1 MAIRFSCTSEAAM
14 SPPVVEILLVQH
26 DQEQVDL
33 TLDVLDTHHFADR
46 IHVVRDGPEA
56 LEFLFCTG
64 AYADR
69 APGNPRLVLLDLD
82 LAYRDNLEVLRQIK
96 RDARTSDIPVTII
109 APSTDDRLAAM
120 QVLRTYHMQVPVVVM
135 AGATLQEA
143 AQAFELAWDGA
154 DGPGPGVDRDRSGGA
169 PRGGNETRLAP
180 GAGPAALRP
189 DPELES
195 LGRLARGIAHEFNNL
210 FSVIVAYTELLLRD
224 LDLDDPRRDGADA
237 IFKSIARAS
246 KLTCQLLVFSP
257 DTTRGAV
264 LTPPAAPQARTTTRN
279 GKGAIGP
286 A

>member
-1 MAIRFSCTSEAAM
+1 MAIQFSCTSEAAM
-14 SPPVVEILLVQH
+14 SPPVVEILLIQH

-33 TLDVLDTHHFADR
+33 TLNVLDTHHFADR

-82 LAYRDNLEVLRQIK
+82 LAYRDNLEILRQIK
-96 RDARTSDIPVTII
+96 RDARTSHIPVTII

-120 QVLRTYHMQVPVVVM
+120 QVLRTYDMQVPVVVM

-143 AQAFELAWDGA
+143 AQAFELARDGA
-154 DGPGPGVDRDRSGGA
+154 DGAG
-169 PRGGNETRLAP
+169 P

-195 LGRLARGIAHEFNNL
+195 LARLARGIAHEFNNL

-246 KLTCQLLVFSP
+246 KLTRQLLTFSP

-264 LTPPAAPQARTTTRN
+264 LTPPAAPQAQTTTRN